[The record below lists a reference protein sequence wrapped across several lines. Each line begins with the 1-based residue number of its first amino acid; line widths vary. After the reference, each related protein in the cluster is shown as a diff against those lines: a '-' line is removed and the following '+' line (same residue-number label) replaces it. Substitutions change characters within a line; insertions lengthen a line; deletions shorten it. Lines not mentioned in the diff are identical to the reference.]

1 MNVWDFFG
9 LSPEEF
15 EEEMEAIGWH
25 ADVDAVNNKLDKF
38 FAKAAE
44 APRTPPCKHDWANM
58 GFMSIKMVCT
68 KCDKER
74 RDDS

>member
-1 MNVWDFFG
+1 MNPWEFFG

-15 EEEMEAIGWH
+15 EEQMEELGYESL
-25 ADVDAVNNKLDKF
+25 DEKLDKF
-38 FAKAAE
+38 FAKAE
-44 APRTPPCKHDWANM
+44 GVPRTPPCRHDWANM

-74 RDDS
+74 PDDI